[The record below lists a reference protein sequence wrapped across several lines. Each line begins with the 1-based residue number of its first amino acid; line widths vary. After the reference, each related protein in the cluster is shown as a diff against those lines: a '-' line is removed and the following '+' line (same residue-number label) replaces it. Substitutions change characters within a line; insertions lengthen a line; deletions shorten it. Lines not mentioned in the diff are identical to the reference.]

1 MQTDK
6 WSFRPGLA
14 ASLATLLILPVLVW
28 LGLWQLHRADE
39 KQALFDAYQAR
50 TVAAAQNL
58 DVQADIPLEQ
68 LQWRKATVHGNY
80 QNSPTLLLDNQVYNG
95 EAGYHVF
102 NLLDTGQGGKWIMVN
117 RGWIAAGPYRD
128 QPPQI
133 PASIAKVEL
142 NGVATA
148 FPSVPGISM
157 VEKAE
162 PELMQ
167 PGLYRVQRINQAMIE
182 NLLGRQIQEYVL
194 RLEPQSESGFT
205 RVWPEPGSGRERHLG
220 YAFQWFSMA
229 VALVVIYVSL
239 NLKRRIGN
247 AP

>member
-1 MQTDK
+1 MQTFK

-28 LGLWQLHRADE
+28 LGIWQLHRADE
-39 KQALFDAYQAR
+39 KQALFDAYLAR
-50 TVAAAQNL
+50 AAAAALNL
-58 DVQADIPLEQ
+58 DEQADGLLEQ
-68 LQWRKATVHGNY
+68 LQWRKATVQGIY
-80 QNSPTLLLDNQVYNG
+80 VNSPLLLLDNQVYNG

-102 NLLDTGQGGKWIMVN
+102 NLLDAGQGGKLIVVN

-128 QPPQI
+128 QVPDI
-133 PASIAKVEL
+133 PASTARVEL
-142 NGVATA
+142 SGVITA

-157 VEKAE
+157 ADKTA
-162 PELMQ
+162 PELMK
-167 PGLYRVQRINQAMIE
+167 PGVYRVQRINQAMIE
-182 NLLGRQIQEYVL
+182 DLLGRQIQEYVL
-194 RLEPQSESGFT
+194 RLEPQSATGFT

-229 VALVVIYVSL
+229 VVLVVIYVSL